1 MTLWMAVVVACIAS
15 FLIKLAGYLVP
26 ERLMTGERTSRVTTL
41 LPVALLAALVV
52 VQTVVGPGGSLVID
66 ARLVAVG
73 VAVVLLLLRA
83 NFLVIV
89 LAAGA
94 VAAGLRAA
102 GWG

>member
-1 MTLWMAVVVACIAS
+1 MTLWVAVVVASIAS
-15 FLIKLAGYLVP
+15 LLIKLAGYLVP
-26 ERLMTGERTSRVTTL
+26 ESLLAGERTSRVTTL

-52 VQTVVGPGGSLVID
+52 VQTVVGPGGSLVLD

-94 VAAGLRAA
+94 TAALLRAL

>member
-1 MTLWMAVVVACIAS
+1 VVLASVAS
-15 FLIKLAGYLVP
+15 LLIKLGGYLVP
-26 ERLMTGERTSRVTTL
+26 ESRLAGERTSRVTTL

-52 VQTVVGPGGSLVID
+52 VQTVVGPGGSLVLD

-94 VAAGLRAA
+94 TAALLRAL